1 MASDHR
7 GRGLHAG
14 KRTNQEM
21 ASEGAEGA
29 DGVKKSAPVYQYGP
43 GERAVEKRLSDSL
56 FGRSK
61 K

>member
-14 KRTNQEM
+14 KRTTQEM
-21 ASEGAEGA
+21 ASEGA
-29 DGVKKSAPVYQYGP
+29 DGVKKSTPVYEYGP
-43 GERAVEKRLSDSL
+43 GEREVEKRLSDSL

>member
-14 KRTNQEM
+14 KRTTQEM
-21 ASEGAEGA
+21 TSEGA
-29 DGVKKSAPVYQYGP
+29 KKSAPVYEYGP
-43 GERAVEKRLSDSL
+43 GEREVEKRLSDSL
-56 FGRSK
+56 FGRPK